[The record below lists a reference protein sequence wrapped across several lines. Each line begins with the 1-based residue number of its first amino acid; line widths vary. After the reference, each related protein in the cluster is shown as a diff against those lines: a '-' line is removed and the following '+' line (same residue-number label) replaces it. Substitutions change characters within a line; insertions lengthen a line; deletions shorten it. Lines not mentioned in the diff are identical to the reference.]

1 MASLSS
7 PPSSRS
13 SSSESTTMP
22 ALASSPPCL
31 VLSLGNPVTCIRQEW
46 LVNLYYG
53 VNSQVKY
60 FLPYQTSPEC
70 SRLFSWHVFSGKD
83 QAVANLPPGCSRL
96 RNPSQGDAASVF
108 QVDISGYPLNNV
120 QTQGYF
126 VFLIMNLYHLH
137 CLQALLHLV
146 PPISIKVTLIALAV
160 GANPTEIQGE

>member
-1 MASLSS
+1 M
-7 PPSSRS
+7 
-13 SSSESTTMP
+13 
-22 ALASSPPCL
+22 
-31 VLSLGNPVTCIRQEW
+31 
-46 LVNLYYG
+46 NLYYG